1 VSPLSPASSGS
12 GSSSGAGSNPD
23 SISLTG
29 QALVGETLDRALA
42 TNPALPASGDLRGG
56 TMALRAGQT
65 VTNLVVAV
73 TVAGVGMTHGS
84 LALWDLAGNL
94 LRSTADVP
102 ATFNGAGLLVIA
114 LSAPFTQPADGLVYA
129 TFFGTTGTSMPNVS
143 ASPSGNVFTIAA
155 LAGGVRRSVKQTGLA
170 AQPNPAVF
178 VDGVP
183 TFWVGAT

>member
-1 VSPLSPASSGS
+1 VGIVSRSG
-12 GSSSGAGSNPD
+12 GGSNPV
-23 SISLTG
+23 SISLAG

-42 TNPALPASGDLRGG
+42 TNLALPASGDLRGG
-56 TMALRAGQT
+56 TMALSAGQR

-73 TVAGVGMTHGS
+73 TTAGVGMTHGS
-84 LALWDLAGNL
+84 LALYDLAGNL

-102 ATFNGAGLLVIA
+102 ATFNGAGLLTIA
-114 LSAPFTQPADGLVYA
+114 LSATYTQAADGLVYA
-129 TFFGTTGTSMPNVS
+129 TFFGTTGTSMPNIA
-143 ASPSGNVFTIAA
+143 ASPTGNVATIAA

-183 TFWVGAT
+183 TFWLGAS